1 MYRYVVIAVVI
12 VRSTLVHTSKT
23 LTRAHTLSAVLRVH
37 PMSKLTLDPK
47 VQQRSKQHDEYN
59 ELDTLGDLIDDMH
72 TERMLG
78 KLKEV
83 EEHLLSKMV
92 SAEVPAAESSLTEG
106 AEVLVYSDGF
116 WRDGE
121 VVSATGGACTFTTS
135 YGWEVTLTTEYGN
148 VVLTNEAENYL
159 AVLALWS
166 QVNFKLADLLLRK
179 SKSDLLLSKNK
190 AVQAQQHATCA
201 LQAFRFCEPFHLRGS
216 MTQYLRLVR
225 MSCLCAAAVA
235 KGNKDDSVASNFL
248 LLVNQFKTE
257 LEFHVLKP
265 FEVPPGSS
273 TEVVMRQLVVLDT
286 LFVEYMQEQG
296 EEDSVHQLE
305 WQP

>member
-1 MYRYVVIAVVI
+1 M
-12 VRSTLVHTSKT
+12 HTSKT

-135 YGWEVTLTTEYGN
+135 YKSQKPPFKKQEVTLTTEYGN